1 MGFVFTGAKIA
12 ISAVAAVIMLDKMGV
27 NVGGILAIGGIGGI
41 ALGFAGKDLFANF
54 FGFLVILS
62 ERPFKVGDLISSVD
76 GKVKGV
82 VQKVN
87 WRITKILTLEKIPL
101 YIPNSFF
108 TTAVLQNETQM
119 LARRVSEHLKF
130 FCAECSATKVTN
142 FSDSVK
148 KFLQSDHSVDQ
159 SFFHVFDITKI
170 GGKFTEFRLVTFV
183 KQKQWHF
190 FMDAKQEILLK
201 ILQIAQDFGFKSV
214 YPDSSFNFY
223 YEQDCQKIYPN
234 NDIKSKSI

>member
-1 MGFVFTGAKIA
+1 M
-12 ISAVAAVIMLDKMGV
+12 
-27 NVGGILAIGGIGGI
+27 
-41 ALGFAGKDLFANF
+41 
-54 FGFLVILS
+54 
-62 ERPFKVGDLISSVD
+62 ISSVD

-108 TTAVLQNETQM
+108 TTAVLRNETQM

-170 GGKFTEFRLVTFV
+170 GGQYPIL
-183 KQKQWHF
+183 F
-190 FMDAKQEILLK
+190 F
-201 ILQIAQDFGFKSV
+201 
-214 YPDSSFNFY
+214 
-223 YEQDCQKIYPN
+223 
-234 NDIKSKSI
+234 